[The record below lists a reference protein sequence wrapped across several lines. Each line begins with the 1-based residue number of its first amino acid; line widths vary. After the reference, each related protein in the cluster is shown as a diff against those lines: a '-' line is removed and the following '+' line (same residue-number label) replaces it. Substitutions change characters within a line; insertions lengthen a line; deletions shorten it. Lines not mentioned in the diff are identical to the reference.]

1 MIGGS
6 RLGSLNL
13 RRLLQHTVVRNT
25 ILLYVVQFSGYA
37 LPLISLPYLSRVLS
51 TEKFG
56 LIAFAQTFIWYFLA
70 FTEYGFNLTATRSIA
85 VMRDQ
90 PEELTRIF
98 SAVMMAKFLLTVV
111 GFGLFCVTVLAV
123 PSLRP
128 NWVLYLI
135 AFVTVIA
142 NLLFPLWLFQGLQ
155 TMQHVAIRDVAAKLL
170 SLVLLFVFVHGDGDY
185 LIAAAAQSG
194 GLLLA
199 GIAGLVTALQK
210 SGVRFQRPRKDDVW
224 YHLKL
229 GWPAFLS
236 LAMSTFAG
244 ITNVFV
250 LGLRAPVT
258 EVAYFTASWRIIA
271 ALRGLVSP
279 ISTAVYP
286 HASQKAVNSERDVIT
301 FVKKY
306 RMLLSAP
313 FLAGGAVLTI
323 GAPWLVP
330 LLLGEKYRPATVVLQ
345 IMAFIPGLLML
356 TQIHSTYYML
366 ACGYDKEWMRIILT
380 SVAINFCV
388 LAPALIFLRGSVAL
402 AVTALIVEGVGSFL
416 YWRFFHSHSS
426 EPDVLAETV

>member
-1 MIGGS
+1 M
-6 RLGSLNL
+6 
-13 RRLLQHTVVRNT
+13 
-25 ILLYVVQFSGYA
+25 QFSGYA

-210 SGVRFQRPRKDDVW
+210 SG
-224 YHLKL
+224 
-229 GWPAFLS
+229 
-236 LAMSTFAG
+236 
-244 ITNVFV
+244 
-250 LGLRAPVT
+250 
-258 EVAYFTASWRIIA
+258 
-271 ALRGLVSP
+271 
-279 ISTAVYP
+279 
-286 HASQKAVNSERDVIT
+286 
-301 FVKKY
+301 
-306 RMLLSAP
+306 
-313 FLAGGAVLTI
+313 
-323 GAPWLVP
+323 
-330 LLLGEKYRPATVVLQ
+330 
-345 IMAFIPGLLML
+345 
-356 TQIHSTYYML
+356 
-366 ACGYDKEWMRIILT
+366 
-380 SVAINFCV
+380 
-388 LAPALIFLRGSVAL
+388 
-402 AVTALIVEGVGSFL
+402 
-416 YWRFFHSHSS
+416 
-426 EPDVLAETV
+426 